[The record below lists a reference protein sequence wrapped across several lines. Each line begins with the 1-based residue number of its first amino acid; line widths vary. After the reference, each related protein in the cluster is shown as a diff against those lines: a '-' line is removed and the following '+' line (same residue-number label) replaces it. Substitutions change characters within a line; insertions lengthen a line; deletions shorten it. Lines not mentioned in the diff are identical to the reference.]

1 MKVLAVIILL
11 VAFWAAGSILIWQDS
26 SADKRSNQNG
36 YAVYFYQNP
45 LALERQDAGGIEQK
59 PAESRG
65 LPAVLLLWLVGLPL
79 TGLAGLAVG
88 LTIRGQ
94 RRVSEPPRR
103 RQVEYVVI
111 NPPQVAE
118 TVPTVSKALPVTR
131 RDISDGS
138 LDQRPHPT
146 RHCQARFH
154 ATVRRE
160 KQPR

>member
-26 SADKRSNQNG
+26 SADERSNRNG

-45 LALERQDAGGIEQK
+45 LALERQDAAGIESKQV
-59 PAESRG
+59 ESRG
-65 LPAVLLLWLVGLPL
+65 LPTVLLLWLVGLPL

-94 RRVSEPPRR
+94 RQINEPPRR
-103 RQVEYVVI
+103 RQVQYVVV
-111 NPPQVAE
+111 NPPRVTE
-118 TVPTVSKALPVTR
+118 TVPTVSKAFPVTR

-154 ATVRRE
+154 APVRRE
-160 KQPR
+160 EQSR